1 MQKEAVPLV
10 LSKTKV
16 MHNGEFTM
24 LQSEVFLSVFKKKL
38 QT

>member
-24 LQSEVFLSVFKKKL
+24 LQSEVFLSVF
-38 QT
+38 